1 MTTLEKVET
10 IKEKCMKR
18 KKRKINQID
27 FNKIEKGV
35 KLIVEALGDNV
46 NSEGMKETPRRI
58 TEMYREIFSGLYK
71 DVKKEITLYTTKNQD
86 EMIVLRYIPF
96 FSMCEHHLLPFFGY
110 VHIAYIPSNDKITG
124 FSNLLE
130 VVDTLSKRPQI
141 QERLT
146 TDIADTL
153 VDLLKPMGVLVIV
166 ESQQLCL
173 YMRGIKKP
181 GVHTTTSAVRGVMK
195 KPITREEALNLIGA
209 GKDK

>member
-1 MTTLEKVET
+1 
-10 IKEKCMKR
+10 MKMSLKN
-18 KKRKINQID
+18 KKQRQID
-27 FNKIEKGV
+27 VDKIERGV
-35 KLIVEALGDNV
+35 NLIVEALGDNI
-46 NSEGMKETPRRI
+46 NKEGMRETPRRMA
-58 TEMYREIFSGLYK
+58 EMYKEIFSGLYK
-71 DVKKEITLYTTKNQD
+71 DVKKEVTLYTTRNQD
-86 EMIVLRYIPF
+86 EMIVLRFIPF
-96 FSMCEHHLLPFFGY
+96 FSMCEHHLLPFFGF

-166 ESQQLCL
+166 EAQQLCL

-181 GVHTTTSAVRGVMK
+181 GVNTTTSAVRGVMK
-195 KPITREEALNLIGA
+195 KSITREEALNLIGA
-209 GKDK
+209 GREK

>member
-1 MTTLEKVET
+1 M
-10 IKEKCMKR
+10 
-18 KKRKINQID
+18 KKRIQKSRKQGSID
-27 FNKIEKGV
+27 VDKIEKGV
-35 KLIVEALGDNV
+35 RLIVEALGDSI
-46 NSEGMKETPRRI
+46 NSEGMKDTPRRMA
-58 TEMYREIFSGLYK
+58 EMYREIFSGLYR
-71 DVKKEITLYTTKNQD
+71 DVKKEIKLYTTKNQD

-153 VDLLKPMGVLVIV
+153 VDILKPMGVLVIV
-166 ESQQLCL
+166 EAQQLCL

-181 GVHTTTSAVRGVMK
+181 GVNTTTSAVRGVMK
-195 KPITREEALNLIGA
+195 KSITREEALNLIGA
-209 GKDK
+209 GREK

>member
-1 MTTLEKVET
+1 MKNQKRNLRQKAIDTEK
-10 IKEKCMKR
+10 IQR
-18 KKRKINQID
+18 A
-27 FNKIEKGV
+27 IEM
-35 KLIVEALGDNV
+35 IIEALGENI
-46 NSEGMKETPRRI
+46 NKEGMKGTPLRVA
-58 TEMYREIFSGLYK
+58 EMYKEIFSGLFK
-71 DVKKEITLYTTKNQD
+71 DVKKNVSLYTTKNQD

-110 VHIAYIPSNDKITG
+110 VHIAYIPSNNKITG

-146 TDIADTL
+146 TDIADTI
-153 VDLLKPMGVLVIV
+153 VSQLKPMGVLVII

-181 GVHTTTSAVRGVMK
+181 GVNTTTSAVRGVMR
-195 KPITREEALNLIGA
+195 KPITREEALILIGA
-209 GKDK
+209 GKEK

>member
-1 MTTLEKVET
+1 MKNQ
-10 IKEKCMKR
+10 KKSRKR
-18 KKRKINQID
+18 KSID
-27 FNKIEKGV
+27 IEKIRLAV
-35 KLIVEALGDNV
+35 EMIVDALGDNI
-46 NSEGMKETPRRI
+46 NKEGMKDTPRRMA
-58 TEMYREIFSGLYK
+58 EMYKEIFSGLYK
-71 DVKKEITLYTTKNQD
+71 DVKKEVSLYTTKNQD

-110 VHIAYIPSNDKITG
+110 VHIAYIPANDKITG

-153 VDLLKPMGVLVIV
+153 VSQLKPMGVLVIV
-166 ESQQLCL
+166 EAQQLCL

-181 GVHTTTSAVRGVMK
+181 GVNTTTSAVRGVMK
-195 KPITREEALNLIGA
+195 KAITREEALNLIGA

>member
-1 MTTLEKVET
+1 
-10 IKEKCMKR
+10 MKR

>member
-1 MTTLEKVET
+1 MSLKN
-10 IKEKCMKR
+10 
-18 KKRKINQID
+18 KKQRQID
-27 FNKIEKGV
+27 VDKIERGV
-35 KLIVEALGDNV
+35 NLIVEALGDNI
-46 NSEGMKETPRRI
+46 NKEGMRETPRRMA
-58 TEMYREIFSGLYK
+58 EMYKEIFSGLYK
-71 DVKKEITLYTTKNQD
+71 DVKKEVTLYTTRNQD
-86 EMIVLRYIPF
+86 EMIVLRFIPF
-96 FSMCEHHLLPFFGY
+96 FSMCEHHLLPFFGF

-166 ESQQLCL
+166 EAQQLCL

-181 GVHTTTSAVRGVMK
+181 GVNTTTSAVRGVMK
-195 KPITREEALNLIGA
+195 KSITREEALNLIGA
-209 GKDK
+209 GREK